1 MKNLRLG
8 TLIAGALVIGGT
20 MFVSSTFAGTE
31 NSGALTVVR
40 HTRPV
45 TAQKRVAN
53 HVEHARSTG
62 IVDSKVVLVAP
73 PSELPAP
80 AASARMVT
88 STKAMAPAAQAMT
101 VRREQA
107 PQMSQKA
114 QSVKTA
120 RSAKAVKTAKAPAT
134 DKVVSAQ
141 APAEKTTIKNLFTLV
156 RMLNYSPHPLNE
168 DLLKQSP
175 LNLNGN
181 NYWFTVKYDE
191 DWNVINDEEAY
202 MKGISFEIEV
212 MENNQKV
219 RSLKTPK
226 TAINPAKIKKGQ
238 VLGIAE
244 VAPYKFTISVE
255 EFTKSK
261 KGISELVFKLDLLG

>member
-1 MKNLRLG
+1 
-8 TLIAGALVIGGT
+8 
-20 MFVSSTFAGTE
+20 
-31 NSGALTVVR
+31 
-40 HTRPV
+40 
-45 TAQKRVAN
+45 
-53 HVEHARSTG
+53 
-62 IVDSKVVLVAP
+62 
-73 PSELPAP
+73 
-80 AASARMVT
+80 
-88 STKAMAPAAQAMT
+88 MAPAAQAMT
-101 VRREQA
+101 VRSENA
-107 PQMSQKA
+107 PQMSKKA
-114 QSVKTA
+114 QSAKTA
-120 RSAKAVKTAKAPAT
+120 RSAKAVGAAKAPAT

-175 LNLNGN
+175 LTLNGN

-191 DWNVINDEEAY
+191 DWNVITDEEAY